1 MPTQYRVPGGKF
13 YYNPIRT
20 PNFLLNQAYNL
31 ALGYLRENK
40 QLDDAT
46 IKQMIEAIKD
56 SFGKPFSLLHDGNL
70 KEAAVLCGGLALNW
84 LCNEL
89 LL

>member
-31 ALGYLRENK
+31 AIGYLHETK

-46 IKQMIEAIKD
+46 IKQMIETIKD
-56 SFGKPFSLLHDGNL
+56 SFGKPFSLLRDGNL
-70 KEAAVLCGGLALNW
+70 KEAAVLCGGLVLNY
-84 LCNEL
+84 LGNEL